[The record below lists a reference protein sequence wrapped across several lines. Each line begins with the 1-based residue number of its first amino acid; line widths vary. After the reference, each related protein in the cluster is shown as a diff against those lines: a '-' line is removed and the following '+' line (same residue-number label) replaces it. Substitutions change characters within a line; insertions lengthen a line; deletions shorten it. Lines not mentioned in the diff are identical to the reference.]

1 MAKEKEEKK
10 KVKRP
15 TPAKRILQSDKR
27 HARNKAFKSKVN
39 SAIKIMQQ
47 SATAKAE
54 PKAVQ
59 AHLAAVYS
67 LMDKGVK
74 MGIFKA
80 NKANR
85 TKSRLTVK
93 ISK

>member
-1 MAKEKEEKK
+1 MAQEKEEKK

-15 TPAKRILQSDKR
+15 TAAKRIIQSDKR
-27 HARNKAFKSKVN
+27 HARNRAFKSKVN
-39 SAIKIMQQ
+39 SAVRAMQQ
-47 SATAKAE
+47 SINEKVATATTQE
-54 PKAVQ
+54 
-59 AHLAAVYS
+59 HLSAVYS

-85 TKSRLTVK
+85 TKSRLTAK
-93 ISK
+93 IAK